1 MKRKE
6 KGRREERE
14 KRRKFDPIH
23 NYDQKGDVAKTT
35 QLHHTR
41 TQKRA
46 KRSEQDPP

>member
-35 QLHHTR
+35 QLHHTICVVLSVDIR
-41 TQKRA
+41 
-46 KRSEQDPP
+46 DL